1 MIKIDALTV
10 KFGGIT
16 PLDALDAQFTAP
28 ICGLIGPNGAG
39 KTTLLN
45 VLSGFV
51 TPIKGSILLG
61 DAMLLGLSPRRRV
74 SLGLRRTF
82 QQELVVDELTAM
94 ENIQAVADHV
104 SADYASAGREVAVA
118 LDFVGLSERRNVLG
132 RQLNLFERRMVEI
145 AKTLIGRPKVIL
157 MDEPGAGLN
166 ETETEQLRRLL
177 MQIPSAFDT
186 QLVLIDHDADLIA
199 SVCVETLV
207 LDFGKRLAMGP
218 TRAVLDDPVVRR
230 AYLGRE

>member
-10 KFGGIT
+10 QFGGIKA
-16 PLDALDAQFTAP
+16 LDALDAEFAAP

-45 VLSGFV
+45 VLSGFL
-51 TPIKGSILLG
+51 TPLKGTILL
-61 DAMLLGLSPRRRV
+61 DDIALLGLSARRRV
-74 SLGLRRTF
+74 GVGLRRTF
-82 QQELVVDELTAM
+82 QQELVVEELTAV
-94 ENIQAVADHV
+94 ENIQAIADHV
-104 SADYASAGREVAVA
+104 SSDRVSARREVEAA
-118 LDFVGLSERRNVLG
+118 LDFVGLDERRNTLG
-132 RQLNLFERRMVEI
+132 RELNLFQRRMVEI
-145 AKTLIGRPKVIL
+145 AKTLIGRPRVIL

-166 ETETEQLRRLL
+166 EAETERLRRLL
-177 MQIPSAFDT
+177 AKIPSTFDS

-199 SVCVETLV
+199 AVCMETVV

>member
-10 KFGGIT
+10 QFGGIK
-16 PLDALDAQFTAP
+16 PLDALDAEFKAP

-51 TPIKGSILLG
+51 SPVNGTVHINDIPLR
-61 DAMLLGLSPRRRV
+61 GLSPRRRV
-74 SLGLRRTF
+74 GIGLRRTF

-94 ENIQAVADHV
+94 ENIQAIADHV
-104 SADYASAGREVAVA
+104 SADRTTGKREIGLA
-118 LDFVGLSERRNVLG
+118 LDFVGLGERKNVFG
-132 RQLNLFERRMVEI
+132 RQLNLYERRMVEI
-145 AKTLIGRPKVIL
+145 AKTLIGKPKVIL

-166 ETETEQLRRLL
+166 ESETERLRRVLVE
-177 MQIPSAFDT
+177 IPAAFDS
-186 QLVLIDHDADLIA
+186 QLILIDHDADLIA

-207 LDFGKRLAMGP
+207 LDFGKRLALGP
-218 TRAVLDDPVVRR
+218 TRAVLDDPVVRH
-230 AYLGRE
+230 AYLGTA

>member
-10 KFGGIT
+10 QFGGIKA
-16 PLDALDAQFTAP
+16 LDALDAEFAAP

-45 VLSGFV
+45 ILSGFL
-51 TPIKGSILLG
+51 TPSKGTILL
-61 DAMLLGLSPRRRV
+61 DDIALLALSARHRV
-74 SLGLRRTF
+74 GVGLRRTF
-82 QQELVVDELTAM
+82 QQELVVEELTAV
-94 ENIQAVADHV
+94 ENIQAIADHV
-104 SADYASAGREVAVA
+104 SLDRASARREVEAA
-118 LDFVGLSERRNVLG
+118 LDFVGLDERRNTVG
-132 RQLNLFERRMVEI
+132 RELNLFQRRMVEI
-145 AKTLIGRPKVIL
+145 AKTLIGRPRVIL

-166 ETETEQLRRLL
+166 EAETERLRRLL
-177 MQIPSAFDT
+177 AKIPSTFDS

-199 SVCVETLV
+199 AVCMETVV

>member
-1 MIKIDALTV
+1 VIKIDALTV
-10 KFGGIT
+10 RFGGIK
-16 PLDALDAQFTAP
+16 PLDELDAEFTAP
-28 ICGLIGPNGAG
+28 VCGLIGPNGAG

-51 TPIKGSILLG
+51 TPIKGTILLN
-61 DAMLLGLSPRRRV
+61 DTALLGLSPRRRV
-74 SLGLRRTF
+74 GMGLRRTF

-104 SADYASAGREVAVA
+104 SADRNSAGRQVDAA
-118 LDFVGLSERRNVLG
+118 LDFVGLGDRRNIPG
-132 RQLNLFERRMVEI
+132 RRLNLFERRMIEI
-145 AKTLIGRPKVIL
+145 GKTLIGQPKAIL
-157 MDEPGAGLN
+157 LDEPGAGLN
-166 ETETEQLRRLL
+166 EEETDRLRRLL
-177 MQIPSAFDT
+177 VRIPATFDS

-218 TRAVLDDPVVRR
+218 TRAVLNDPIVRR

>member
-10 KFGGIT
+10 QFGGIK
-16 PLDALDAQFTAP
+16 PLDALEAQFGAP

-51 TPIKGSILLG
+51 TPITGTVLL
-61 DAMLLGLSPRRRV
+61 DEARLLGLSPRRRV
-74 SLGLRRTF
+74 ILGLRRTF
-82 QQELVVDELTAM
+82 QQELVVDELTAL
-94 ENIQAVADHV
+94 ENVQAIADHV
-104 SADYASAGREVAVA
+104 SADHASARREVAAA
-118 LDFVGLSERRNVLG
+118 LDFVGLSARSNVLG
-132 RQLNLFERRMVEI
+132 RRLNLFDRRMVEI

-166 ETETEQLRRLL
+166 EVETEQLRRLL
-177 MQIPSAFDT
+177 MQIPTAFDT

>member
-10 KFGGIT
+10 QFGGIK
-16 PLDALDAQFTAP
+16 PLDALEAEFSAT

-51 TPIKGSILLG
+51 RPVEGSIVLN
-61 DAMLLGLSPRRRV
+61 DAALLGLSPQRRV

-94 ENIQAVADHV
+94 ENIQALPDHV
-104 SADYASAGREVAVA
+104 SADSASARREVASA
-118 LDFVGLSERRNVLG
+118 LDFVGLSARRSVLG
-132 RQLNLFERRMVEI
+132 RQLNLFDRRMVEI

-166 ETETEQLRRLL
+166 EAETEQLRRLL
-177 MQIPSAFDT
+177 VQIPSAFDT

-199 SVCVETLV
+199 SVCVEPLV

>member
-10 KFGGIT
+10 RFGGIK
-16 PLDALDAQFTAP
+16 PLDALEAQFSAS
-28 ICGLIGPNGAG
+28 ICGLVGPNGAG

-51 TPIKGSILLG
+51 TPIEGTVLLN
-61 DAMLLGLSPRRRV
+61 DAALLGLSPRRRV

-82 QQELVVDELTAM
+82 QQELVVDELTAT
-94 ENIQAVADHV
+94 ENIQAIADHV
-104 SADYASAGREVAVA
+104 SADYASGRREVASA
-118 LDFVGLSERRNVLG
+118 LDFVGLTSRRNSLG
-132 RQLNLFERRMVEI
+132 RHLNLYDRRMVEI

-166 ETETEQLRRLL
+166 EAETEQLRRLL
-177 MQIPSAFDT
+177 TQIPSTFDT

-218 TRAVLDDPVVRR
+218 TREVLDDPIVRR

>member
-1 MIKIDALTV
+1 MIKIDTLTV
-10 KFGGIT
+10 QFGGIT
-16 PLDALDAQFTAP
+16 PLDALNAEFAAP

-39 KTTLLN
+39 KTTLVN

-51 TPIKGSILLG
+51 TPVKGTIVLNDALLL
-61 DAMLLGLSPRRRV
+61 ALSPRNRV
-74 SLGLRRTF
+74 AIGLRRTF
-82 QQELVVDELTAM
+82 QQELVVDELTAV
-94 ENIQAVADHV
+94 ENIQAIADHV
-104 SADYASAGREVAVA
+104 SADRASAKREVEAA
-118 LDFVGLSERRNVLG
+118 IDFVGLGDRRNTRG
-132 RQLNLFERRMVEI
+132 RQLNLFERRMIEI
-145 AKTLIGRPKVIL
+145 AKTLIGQPKVIL

-166 ETETEQLRRLL
+166 EAETERLRRLL
-177 MQIPSAFDT
+177 LQIPSTFDC

-199 SVCVETLV
+199 SVCMDTLV

>member
-10 KFGGIT
+10 QFGGIKA
-16 PLDALDAQFTAP
+16 LDALDAEFAAP

-45 VLSGFV
+45 VLSGFL
-51 TPIKGSILLG
+51 TPLKGTILL
-61 DAMLLGLSPRRRV
+61 DDIALLGLSARRRV
-74 SLGLRRTF
+74 GVGLRRTF
-82 QQELVVDELTAM
+82 QQELVVEELPAV
-94 ENIQAVADHV
+94 ENTQAIADHV
-104 SADYASAGREVAVA
+104 SPDRASAGREVEAA
-118 LDFVGLSERRNVLG
+118 LDFVGLDERRNTLG
-132 RQLNLFERRMVEI
+132 RELNLFQRRMVEI
-145 AKTLIGRPKVIL
+145 AKTLIGRPRVIL

-166 ETETEQLRRLL
+166 EAETERLRRLL
-177 MQIPSAFDT
+177 AKIPSTFDS

-199 SVCVETLV
+199 AVCMETVV

>member
-1 MIKIDALTV
+1 MIKIDSLTV
-10 KFGGIT
+10 QFGGIK
-16 PLDALDAQFTAP
+16 PLDALDADFAEP

-51 TPIKGSILLG
+51 APINGTILMN
-61 DAMLLGLSPRRRV
+61 DTALLALSPRRRV
-74 SLGLRRTF
+74 GIGLRRTF
-82 QQELVVDELTAM
+82 QQELVVDELTAE
-94 ENIQAVADHV
+94 ENIQAVADNV
-104 SADYASAGREVAVA
+104 SADRAGARREVALA
-118 LDFVGLSERRNVLG
+118 LDFVGLGQRRNVPG

-145 AKTLIGRPKVIL
+145 GKTLIGRPKVIL
-157 MDEPGAGLN
+157 LDEPGAGLDEA
-166 ETETEQLRRLL
+166 ETNRLRRLL
-177 MQIPSAFDT
+177 LEIPSAFDS

-199 SVCVETLV
+199 SVCIQTLV

-218 TRAVLDDPVVRR
+218 TRAVLNDPVVRR

>member
-1 MIKIDALTV
+1 MIKIDGLTV
-10 KFGGIT
+10 RFGGIT
-16 PLDALDAQFTAP
+16 PLDALNAEFVAP

-39 KTTLLN
+39 KTTLVN

-51 TPIKGSILLG
+51 TPVEGAIVLNDTQLL
-61 DAMLLGLSPRRRV
+61 ALSPRNRV
-74 SLGLRRTF
+74 GLGLRRTF
-82 QQELVVDELTAM
+82 QQELVVDELTAI
-94 ENIQAVADHV
+94 ENIQAIADHV
-104 SADYASAGREVAVA
+104 SPDRATAKREVEAA
-118 LDFVGLSERRNVLG
+118 IDFVGLGERRNTRG
-132 RQLNLFERRMVEI
+132 RQLNLFERRMIEI
-145 AKTLIGRPKVIL
+145 AKTLIGLPKVIL

-166 ETETEQLRRLL
+166 EAETERLRWLL
-177 MQIPSAFDT
+177 MQIPSTFRC

-199 SVCVETLV
+199 SVCAETLV

>member
-1 MIKIDALTV
+1 VIKIDGLSV
-10 KFGGIT
+10 RFGGIK
-16 PLDALDAQFTAP
+16 PLDELDAEFAAP

-51 TPIKGSILLG
+51 TPIKGTILLN
-61 DAMLLGLSPRRRV
+61 DAALLGLSPRRRV
-74 SLGLRRTF
+74 SMGLRRTF
-82 QQELVVDELTAM
+82 QQELVVDELTAT
-94 ENIQAVADHV
+94 ENIQAIADHV
-104 SADYASAGREVAVA
+104 SGNRASARRQVDSA
-118 LDFVGLSERRNVLG
+118 LDFVGLGDRRNIQG
-132 RQLNLFERRMVEI
+132 RRLNLFERRMIEI
-145 AKTLIGRPKVIL
+145 GKTLIGQPKAIL
-157 MDEPGAGLN
+157 LDEPGAGLN
-166 ETETEQLRRLL
+166 EEETDRLRQLLVK
-177 MQIPSAFDT
+177 IPTTFDS

-218 TRAVLDDPVVRR
+218 TRAVLNDPIVRR

>member
-10 KFGGIT
+10 QFGGIK
-16 PLDALDAQFTAP
+16 PLDALEAQFSAP

-51 TPIKGSILLG
+51 RPVEGFIVLN
-61 DAMLLGLSPRRRV
+61 DAALLGLSPHRRV

-82 QQELVVDELTAM
+82 QQELVVDELTAL
-94 ENIQAVADHV
+94 ENIQAIADHV
-104 SADYASAGREVAVA
+104 SADHASARREVAAA
-118 LDFVGLSERRNVLG
+118 LDFVGLSARRSVLG
-132 RQLNLFERRMVEI
+132 RQLNLFDRRMVEI
-145 AKTLIGRPKVIL
+145 GKTLIGQPKVIL

-166 ETETEQLRRLL
+166 EVETEQLRRLL
-177 MQIPSAFDT
+177 IQIPSAFDT

-199 SVCVETLV
+199 SVCIETLV

>member
-10 KFGGIT
+10 QFGGIK
-16 PLDALDAQFTAP
+16 PLDALEAEFSAT

-51 TPIKGSILLG
+51 RPVEGSIVLN
-61 DAMLLGLSPRRRV
+61 DAALLGLSPQRRV

-94 ENIQAVADHV
+94 ENIQAIAV
-104 SADYASAGREVAVA
+104 SADHASARREVATA
-118 LDFVGLSERRNVLG
+118 LDFVGLSARRSMLG
-132 RQLNLFERRMVEI
+132 RQLNLFDRRRVEI

-166 ETETEQLRRLL
+166 EVETEELRRLL
-177 MQIPSAFDT
+177 IQIPPAFDT

>member
-1 MIKIDALTV
+1 VIKIDGLSV
-10 KFGGIT
+10 RFGGIK
-16 PLDALDAQFTAP
+16 PLDELDAEFAAP

-51 TPIKGSILLG
+51 TPIKGTILLN
-61 DAMLLGLSPRRRV
+61 DTALLSRSPRQRV
-74 SLGLRRTF
+74 SMGLRRTF

-94 ENIQAVADHV
+94 ENVQAVADHV
-104 SADYASAGREVAVA
+104 SGDRASARRQVDSA
-118 LDFVGLSERRNVLG
+118 LDFVGLGDRRDILG
-132 RQLNLFERRMVEI
+132 RRLNFFERRMIEI
-145 AKTLIGRPKVIL
+145 GKTLIGQPKAIL
-157 MDEPGAGLN
+157 LDEPGAGLN
-166 ETETEQLRRLL
+166 EEETDRLRRLL
-177 MQIPSAFDT
+177 VKIPTTFNS

-218 TRAVLDDPVVRR
+218 TRAVLNDPIVRH

>member
-10 KFGGIT
+10 QFGGIK
-16 PLDALDAQFTAP
+16 PLDALEAQFSAP

-51 TPIKGSILLG
+51 RPVQGTILLN
-61 DAMLLGLSPRRRV
+61 DAVLLGLSPQRRV

-94 ENIQAVADHV
+94 ENVQAIADHV
-104 SADYASAGREVAVA
+104 SADHASARREVAAA
-118 LDFVGLSERRNVLG
+118 LDFVGLTARQNMLG
-132 RQLNLFERRMVEI
+132 RQLNLFDRRMVEI

-166 ETETEQLRRLL
+166 ESETEQLRRLL
-177 MQIPSAFDT
+177 IEIPSVFGT

-199 SVCVETLV
+199 SVCIETLV

-218 TRAVLDDPVVRR
+218 TRAVLDDPIVRR

>member
-1 MIKIDALTV
+1 MIKIDTLTV
-10 KFGGIT
+10 QFGGIK

-51 TPIKGSILLG
+51 SPIKGTILLN
-61 DAMLLGLSPRRRV
+61 DALLLRFSPRRRV

-94 ENIQAVADHV
+94 ENVQAIADHV
-104 SADYASAGREVAVA
+104 SADGASARREVGLAI
-118 LDFVGLSERRNVLG
+118 DFVGLGDRRNALG
-132 RQLNLFERRMVEI
+132 RQLNLFERRMVEM

-157 MDEPGAGLN
+157 MDEPGAGLDES
-166 ETETEQLRRLL
+166 ETERLRRLL
-177 MQIPSAFDT
+177 VEIPSAFNS

-199 SVCVETLV
+199 SVCIETLV

-218 TRAVLDDPVVRR
+218 TRAVLNDPAVRR

>member
-1 MIKIDALTV
+1 MIKIEALTV
-10 KFGGIT
+10 QFAGIK
-16 PLDALDAQFTAP
+16 PLDALDARFEAP

-51 TPIKGSILLG
+51 APIEGTIVLNDALL
-61 DAMLLGLSPRRRV
+61 LKLSPHRRV
-74 SLGLRRTF
+74 GIGLRRTF
-82 QQELVVDELTAM
+82 QQELVVDDLTTM
-94 ENIQAVADHV
+94 ENIQAIADHV
-104 SADYASAGREVAVA
+104 SSDRASARREIETA
-118 LDFVGLSERRNVLG
+118 LEFVGLRAKRRVLG
-132 RQLNLFERRMVEI
+132 RQLNLFDRRMVEI

-166 ETETEQLRRLL
+166 EAETQRLRRLL
-177 MQIPSAFDT
+177 MRIPSAFDS
-186 QLVLIDHDADLIA
+186 QLILIDHDADLIA

-218 TRAVLDDPVVRR
+218 TRAVLDDPVVLR

>member
-1 MIKIDALTV
+1 MIKINALTV
-10 KFGGIT
+10 QFGGIT
-16 PLDALDAQFTAP
+16 PLDELDAEFGAS

-39 KTTLLN
+39 KTTLVN

-51 TPIKGSILLG
+51 TPAKGTIFLNDTQLL
-61 DAMLLGLSPRRRV
+61 ALSPRNRV
-74 SLGLRRTF
+74 GIGLRRTF
-82 QQELVVDELTAM
+82 QQELVVDELTAI
-94 ENIQAVADHV
+94 ENIQAIADHV
-104 SADYASAGREVAVA
+104 SADRASARSEVETAI
-118 LDFVGLSERRNVLG
+118 DFVGLSERRNTRG
-132 RQLNLFERRMVEI
+132 RQLNLFERRMIEI
-145 AKTLIGRPKVIL
+145 GKTLIGRPKVIL

-166 ETETEQLRRLL
+166 EAETERLRRLL
-177 MQIPSAFDT
+177 VQIPSTFDC

-199 SVCVETLV
+199 SVCMETLV

>member
-1 MIKIDALTV
+1 MIKIAALTV
-10 KFGGIT
+10 QFGGIR
-16 PLDALDAQFTAP
+16 PLDELDAEFAAP

-51 TPIKGSILLG
+51 APVKGTIVVNDTPLLS
-61 DAMLLGLSPRRRV
+61 LSPRRRV
-74 SLGLRRTF
+74 GIGLRRTF

-104 SADYASAGREVAVA
+104 SADRASARREVASA
-118 LDFVGLSERRNVLG
+118 LDFVGLAERRNALG

-166 ETETEQLRRLL
+166 EAETERLRRLL
-177 MQIPSAFDT
+177 VELPSAFDA

-199 SVCVETLV
+199 SLCMETLV
-207 LDFGKRLAMGP
+207 LDFGRRLAMGP
-218 TRAVLDDPVVRR
+218 TRAVLDDPDVRR
-230 AYLGRE
+230 AYLGRD

>member
-1 MIKIDALTV
+1 MIKINALTV
-10 KFGGIT
+10 QFGGIT
-16 PLDALDAQFTAP
+16 PLDALDAEFVAP

-39 KTTLLN
+39 KTTLVN

-51 TPIKGSILLG
+51 TPVAGTILLN
-61 DAMLLGLSPRRRV
+61 DALLLALSPRNRV
-74 SLGLRRTF
+74 GIGLRRTF
-82 QQELVVDELTAM
+82 QQELVVDELTAI
-94 ENIQAVADHV
+94 ENIQAIADHV
-104 SADYASAGREVAVA
+104 SSDRGSAKREVETAI
-118 LDFVGLSERRNVLG
+118 DFVGLGERRNTRG

-166 ETETEQLRRLL
+166 EAETERLRRRLV
-177 MQIPSAFDT
+177 QIPSTFDC

-199 SVCVETLV
+199 SVCMETLV

>member
-1 MIKIDALTV
+1 VIKIDGLSV
-10 KFGGIT
+10 RFGGIK
-16 PLDALDAQFTAP
+16 PLDELDAEFAAP

-51 TPIKGSILLG
+51 TPVKGTILLN
-61 DAMLLGLSPRRRV
+61 DTALLGLSPRRRV
-74 SLGLRRTF
+74 SMGLRRTF
-82 QQELVVDELTAM
+82 QQELVVDELTAT

-104 SADYASAGREVAVA
+104 SGNRASARRQVDSA
-118 LDFVGLSERRNVLG
+118 LEFVGLCDRRNILG
-132 RQLNLFERRMVEI
+132 RRLNLFERRMIEI
-145 AKTLIGRPKVIL
+145 GKTLIGQPKAIL
-157 MDEPGAGLN
+157 LDEPGAGLN
-166 ETETEQLRRLL
+166 EEETDRLRRLL
-177 MQIPSAFDT
+177 IKIPTTFDS

-218 TRAVLDDPVVRR
+218 TRAVLNDPIVRR

>member
-10 KFGGIT
+10 QFGGIK
-16 PLDALDAQFTAP
+16 PLDALDAEFDAP

-51 TPIKGSILLG
+51 APIEGTILLN
-61 DAMLLGLSPRRRV
+61 DTSLLKLSPRRRV
-74 SLGLRRTF
+74 SAGLRRTF
-82 QQELVVDELTAM
+82 QQELVVDELTAL
-94 ENIQAVADHV
+94 ENIQAIADHV
-104 SADYASAGREVAVA
+104 SADRGAARREIESA
-118 LDFVGLSERRNVLG
+118 LDFVGLGERRHALG
-132 RQLNLFERRMVEI
+132 RQLNLFERRLVEI
-145 AKTLIGRPKVIL
+145 AKTLIGKPKVIL

-166 ETETEQLRRLL
+166 EAETETLRRLL
-177 MQIPSAFDT
+177 IKIPTIFES

-199 SVCVETLV
+199 SVCVDTLV
-207 LDFGKRLAMGP
+207 LDFGKRLALGP